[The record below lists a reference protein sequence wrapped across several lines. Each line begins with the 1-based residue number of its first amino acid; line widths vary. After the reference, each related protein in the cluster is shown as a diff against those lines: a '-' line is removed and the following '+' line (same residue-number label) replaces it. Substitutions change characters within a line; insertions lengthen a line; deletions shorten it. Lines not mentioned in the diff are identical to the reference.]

1 MQRLI
6 SGWKLIKNE
15 IGYRRT
21 NFILSVISVFI
32 AISALIASIMVLRI
46 HDQHTNQILQN
57 KQEQLQSRMD
67 SLQNET
73 RKAMLELGFNIL
85 ILPENQDVSDWYT
98 KDYGDTYMPE
108 QYVDKLAGSGLLI
121 VRHFLPILQS
131 RMEWEEKD
139 MAILLI
145 GTRGEVPNLDKPPRE
160 PMVDPVPKG
169 SVKLGYQLHNKF
181 NLNQGDVINLEG
193 KRFVVNE
200 CYKER
205 GNMDDIS
212 AWIHLDE
219 AQQMM
224 HREGVINA
232 IMALE
237 CLCQGNV
244 ELAELRN
251 KITEVLPGTQ
261 VIERGSRALARA
273 EARLKLKKRAEQAIK
288 SEIEHREE
296 LREVRENITSA
307 LIPVI
312 FIACGI
318 WIAFLGLM
326 NSRARREEIGILRAM
341 GVPVKKILQV
351 FLSKYVIIGVLG
363 GIAGF
368 LGGLLSGFIFSRFL
382 EGSFIWIEPGIA
394 FILWLIVLSIAGAAL
409 LSVIAGWIP
418 ALTAARQDPAEILH
432 GE

>member
-1 MQRLI
+1 M
-6 SGWKLIKNE
+6 
-15 IGYRRT
+15 GYRRM

-32 AISALIASIMVLRI
+32 AISALIGSIMVLRI
-46 HDQHTNQILQN
+46 HDYHTNQILHK
-57 KQEQLQSRMD
+57 KQEQLQQRMD
-67 SLQNET
+67 SLQNDT

-85 ILPENQDVSDWYT
+85 ILPKNQDVSEWYQ

-131 RMEWEEKD
+131 RVEWKEKD
-139 MAILLI
+139 TKIILV
-145 GTRGEVPNLDKPPRE
+145 GTRGEVPNLDKPPRK
-160 PMVDPVPKG
+160 PMIDPVPKG
-169 SVKLGYQLHNKF
+169 TIKLGYQLHTKLNINKGD
-181 NLNQGDVINLEG
+181 NIRLNGR
-193 KRFVVNE
+193 KFTVNE

-205 GNMDDIS
+205 GNKDDIS

-224 HREGVINA
+224 NKQGVINA

-237 CLCQGNV
+237 CLCQGKV
-244 ELAELRN
+244 ELAELRS
-251 KITEVLPGTQ
+251 KITNVLPGTQ

-273 EARLKLKKRAEQAIK
+273 EARLKLKKRAQQAIQ
-288 SEIEHREE
+288 SEKQHRQE
-296 LREVRENITSA
+296 LREVREDITSV

-318 WIAFLGLM
+318 WIAFLGLL

-351 FLSKYVIIGVLG
+351 FLTKYFIVGIIG
-363 GIAGF
+363 GIIGLF
-368 LGGLLSGFIFSRFL
+368 GGLFSGFVFSRFL
-382 EGSFIWIEPGIA
+382 EGSFIWVSLGPYFLTGL
-394 FILWLIVLSIAGAAL
+394 ILLSVAGAAL
-409 LSVIAGWIP
+409 LAILAGWIP

-432 GE
+432 RE

>member
-1 MQRLI
+1 MKRIL
-6 SGWKLIKNE
+6 SAWKLIKNE
-15 IGYRRT
+15 IGYRRM

-46 HDQHTNQILQN
+46 HDHHTNQILQN
-57 KQEQLQSRMD
+57 KQEQLQNRMD

-98 KDYGDTYMPE
+98 KDYGETYMPE
-108 QYVDKLAGSGLLI
+108 QYVDKLAGSGLII

-131 RMEWEEKD
+131 KVEWEEKD
-139 MAILLI
+139 IEILLI

-160 PMVDPVPKG
+160 PMVDPVSEG
-169 SVKLGYQLHNKF
+169 TVKLGYQLHQKFDLNK
-181 NLNQGDVINLEG
+181 GDAIQLKG
-193 KRFVVNE
+193 RKFVVNE

-205 GNMDDIS
+205 GNKDDIS

-219 AQQMM
+219 AQELMNRQ
-224 HREGVINA
+224 GVINA

-237 CLCQGNV
+237 CLCQGEV
-244 ELAELRN
+244 ELAELRD
-251 KITEVLPGTQ
+251 KITGILPGTQ

-273 EARLKLKKRAEQAIK
+273 EARLKLKKRARQAIQ
-288 SEIEHREE
+288 SEKQHRQE
-296 LREVRENITSA
+296 LREVREDITSI

-312 FIACGI
+312 FIASGI
-318 WIAFLGLM
+318 WVAFLGLL

-341 GVPVKKILQV
+341 GVPVRKILQV
-351 FLSKYVIIGVLG
+351 FLSKYLIVGVFG
-363 GIAGF
+363 GIVGF

-382 EGSFIWIEPGIA
+382 EGSFIWIDLGMPLL
-394 FILWLIVLSIAGAAL
+394 LWLIVLSIAGAAI

-432 GE
+432 RE